1 MFRNINLVD
10 FEDMSI
16 LISKT
21 VNLPIRRVN
30 SNLSFCFL
38 VDVQEFTSFIAIIF
52 IVVINIMRMR
62 KIYLH
67 SHLMAEIPTS
77 NHYTTLLIYLKSLIQ
92 ISHLHQYMF

>member
-1 MFRNINLVD
+1 MFKNTNFVV

-38 VDVQEFTSFIAIIF
+38 VDVQEFTSFIVVVF
-52 IVVINIMRMR
+52 IVVINITKMR
-62 KIYLH
+62 KIY
-67 SHLMAEIPTS
+67 
-77 NHYTTLLIYLKSLIQ
+77 
-92 ISHLHQYMF
+92 